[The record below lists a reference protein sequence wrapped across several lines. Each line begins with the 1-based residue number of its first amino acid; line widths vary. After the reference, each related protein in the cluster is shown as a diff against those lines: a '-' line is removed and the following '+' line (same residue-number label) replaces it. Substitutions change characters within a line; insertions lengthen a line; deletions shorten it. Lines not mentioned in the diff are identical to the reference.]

1 MPDMTRFEGRVV
13 VITGGARGIGKVC
26 AERFAQEGA
35 RVAVLDI
42 DESAAKATAEEIDGM
57 ALQCDVSTLDSVQ
70 AAFQAVIEAWGRVD
84 VLCANAGVYRG
95 GPLAEVSLAD
105 WQLLPDVNLTG
116 AMLCCQAVA
125 PTMMKQRDGS
135 IVVMS
140 SMAGK
145 TSWPATAAYSASKTG
160 IIGLMRSVAQELA
173 PYNINCN
180 AVCPGNVLTD
190 MLLGVARISTEDE
203 GMTPEEWVAS
213 RAQDNPMRR
222 LAKVEEIASV
232 VAFLTSDEARYVNGQ
247 AIEVDGGMVM
257 S

>member
-1 MPDMTRFEGRVV
+1 MRRFEGKVV
-13 VITGGARGIGKVC
+13 VITGGAGGIGKAC

-35 RVAVLDI
+35 CVAVLDI
-42 DESAAKATAEEIDGM
+42 DESAAKATAAEIDGM
-57 ALQCDVSTLDSVQ
+57 ALQCDVSNPDSVQ
-70 AAFQAVIEAWGRVD
+70 TAFQAVIEAWGRVD

-95 GPLAEVSLAD
+95 GPLAEVSLSD
-105 WQLLPDVNLTG
+105 WQLALDVNLTG

-125 PTMMKQRDGS
+125 PAMMKQESGS
-135 IVVMS
+135 IIIMS

-160 IIGLMRSVAQELA
+160 VIGLMRSVAQELA

-190 MLLGVARISTEDE
+190 MLMGVARTITEGE
-203 GMTPEEWVAS
+203 EMTTEEWVAS

-222 LAKVEEIASV
+222 LAEVEEIASV
-232 VAFLTSDEARYVNGQ
+232 VAFLASDEARYVNGQ

>member
-1 MPDMTRFEGRVV
+1 MPDMRRFEGKVV
-13 VITGGARGIGKVC
+13 VITGGARGIGKAC

-35 RVAVLDI
+35 RVAVMDI
-42 DESAAKATAEEIDGM
+42 DQAAAKATAAEIDGL
-57 ALQCDVSTLDSVQ
+57 ALHCDVSSPDSVQ
-70 AAFQAVIEAWGRVD
+70 AAFQAVIDVWGRVD

-95 GPLAEVSLAD
+95 GPLVEVALAD
-105 WQLLPDVNLTG
+105 WQLTLDVNLTG

-125 PTMMKQRDGS
+125 PAMVKQRGGS
-135 IVVMS
+135 IVLMS

-173 PYNINCN
+173 PYNVNCN

-190 MLLGVARISTEDE
+190 MLLGVARTITEDE

-232 VAFLTSDEARYVNGQ
+232 VAFLASDEARYVNGQ